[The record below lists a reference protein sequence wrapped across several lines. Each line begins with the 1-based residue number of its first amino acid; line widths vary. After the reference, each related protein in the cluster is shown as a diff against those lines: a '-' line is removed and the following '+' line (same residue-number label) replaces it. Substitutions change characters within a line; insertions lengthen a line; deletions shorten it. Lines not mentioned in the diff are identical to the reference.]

1 MSWRLVAVFALAV
14 LSALSLAGCPEN
26 PEGPK
31 IHGQTKLTLIHT
43 SDIHSR
49 LFPYALQI
57 TQSDASLGL
66 GAAGSV
72 VTVGGV
78 SRIAYIVGRERAKA
92 DRALHID
99 GGDCFQG
106 APIFNFFKGEPEVRA
121 MSAADGLVG
130 LVLEQ
135 LEVVGLLVDLEA
147 HAVEGDKCVCT
158 HGLCAPNSAR
168 FIGDGQEGVRGLALT

>member
-1 MSWRLVAVFALAV
+1 MECWFIREAGNRELLA
-14 LSALSLAGCPEN
+14 
-26 PEGPK
+26 
-31 IHGQTKLTLIHT
+31 
-43 SDIHSR
+43 R
-49 LFPYALQI
+49 
-57 TQSDASLGL
+57 LGL
-66 GAAGSV
+66 DAGELG
-72 VTVGGV
+72 VGDHAIG
-78 SRIAYIVGRERAKA
+78 IVLNTEDRELLANEEEVR
-92 DRALHID
+92 
-99 GGDCFQG
+99 F
-106 APIFNFFKGEPEVRA
+106 PIGEATEVGIEVRA